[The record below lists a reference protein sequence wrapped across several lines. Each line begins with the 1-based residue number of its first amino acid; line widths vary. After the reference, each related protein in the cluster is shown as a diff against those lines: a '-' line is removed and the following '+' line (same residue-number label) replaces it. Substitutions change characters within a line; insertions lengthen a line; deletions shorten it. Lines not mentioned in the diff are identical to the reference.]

1 VTDNEGNVIPLESVI
16 ITKEVDTSKPG
27 TGQFRFEIK
36 DQNGNIAANT
46 FLAVIVTE

>member
-1 VTDNEGNVIPLESVI
+1 MDNEGNAIPLESVI

-27 TGQFRFEIK
+27 TGQFRYEIIDK
-36 DQNGNIAANT
+36 NGNVAAST